1 MSEERPQQNTDDAEE
16 APAVSQ
22 EADAQ
27 DPDVLLD
34 VSNLE
39 VDRITLEVE
48 DLRDRCSLE
57 SKARACDA
65 LRDVLGESLP
75 RA

>member
-16 APAVSQ
+16 ALAVSQ

-48 DLRDRCSLE
+48 DLRDRCALE